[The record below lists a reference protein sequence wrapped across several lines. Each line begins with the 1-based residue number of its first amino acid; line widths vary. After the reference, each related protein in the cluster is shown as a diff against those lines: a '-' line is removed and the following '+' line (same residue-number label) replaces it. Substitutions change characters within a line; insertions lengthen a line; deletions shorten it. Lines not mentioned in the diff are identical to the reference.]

1 LNYGGKSRLGRA
13 FYKKIPLESHSLH
26 LSGHSALAQIRRK
39 ELKRGV
45 SFEVR
50 IHRSDRPA
58 LSKSFRQLSDARAW
72 ANETEA
78 KIDRG
83 LSVDRKASRTRIA
96 DVCTSF
102 AESYVDQKTGKRI
115 NEQERLRLQTLVL
128 DLGEYSVT
136 VLNHELVK
144 KYISTLLVTEIP
156 PDPRRVKIHRLYQGA
171 KIRTYA
177 PATVRK
183 IYYQLKKVLEWHS
196 REHGY
201 QLDPHI
207 FAGQAVP
214 SAWAGVRT
222 RRLEDGEEVLLYMSA
237 EAGYEHKAE
246 ACRVIGFA
254 LETAMRAQEILL
266 ATWNDL
272 SLDTGTL
279 FIPKGNTKT
288 STARHIPL
296 SSRAKEILREQL
308 ADRDATTDRIFSA
321 FGNSEHLSK
330 HFKRIC
336 FRANIQDLKFHDL
349 RHEATSRFFER
360 GKLSDM
366 EIMKITGHT
375 QYSTLQRYANLRS
388 SDLVSKMD

>member
-1 LNYGGKSRLGRA
+1 M
-13 FYKKIPLESHSLH
+13 
-26 LSGHSALAQIRRK
+26 AQIRRK
-39 ELKRGV
+39 LLKNGV

-58 LSKSFRQLSDARAW
+58 LSKSFRQLSEARAW

-96 DVCTSF
+96 DVCASF
-102 AESYVDQKTGKRI
+102 AESYVDQKTGKHI

-128 DLGEYSVT
+128 DLGDYSVT

-144 KYISTLLVTEIP
+144 KYISTLLVTDIP
-156 PDPRRVKIHRLYQGA
+156 PDPRRVKIHRLYQGE

-201 QLDPHI
+201 QLDAHI

-237 EAGYEHKAE
+237 EAGYDHKAE
-246 ACRVIGFA
+246 SCRVIGFA

-266 ATWNDL
+266 AKWSDL
-272 SLDTGTL
+272 NLETGTL

-288 STARHIPL
+288 ATARHIPL
-296 SSRAKEILREQL
+296 SSTAKEILREQL
-308 ADRDATTDRIFSA
+308 ADRDASTDRIFPVFA
-321 FGNSEHLSK
+321 DSEHLSK